1 MLVAGFWLSL
11 SMLSCAD
18 LGKGTKAGIPR
29 ETGASRLVL
38 CTSAETKR
46 LGATA
51 FVTADA
57 GVNLGKTRTSRANDL
72 HARGSPRTDCSCRR
86 TFDLCC
92 ISQHRRRLARA
103 EVRSKPLPTIE
114 LAGGG
119 GPLKRAGLARIRRP
133 RAALLRVS
141 AAAGLVAAVTA
152 TGTGAANAAVIGPD
166 VSSHNHDNG
175 ATLNWNAIRGAGGAS
190 FVFIKATEG
199 GGYRNP
205 RFTSDFASA
214 RRHSLIRG
222 AYHFARPGGGTNG
235 EITRNATAEAVQFG
249 HAIGSLSGPGNLAP
263 VLDLEDAG
271 TLNPSQMSLWTHTWL
286 KRMTKLTGRTPILY
300 TNVSFWR
307 DGELG
312 RLCPLP
318 TVAGQLRSLQ
328 ARRGR
333 RLEELHVLAVHRNG
347 EAGRRGSQDGLEC
360 VQRVVGPAR
369 SDDHDGGVAGS
380 SSSGASSSSSGG
392 SRRDDAQIHHTGHHE
407 AGGCDAGCCDQL
419 TLRPA
424 FMAGRLWYGWK
435 PYHRRSLTKDGQGR
449 FSTLVRGQS
458 YAPEVDGE
466 AAPAPIA
473 RPGS

>member
-1 MLVAGFWLSL
+1 MLVVGFWLSL

-249 HAIGSLSGPGNLAP
+249 HAIGTLSGPGNLAP

-300 TNVSFWR
+300 TNGV
-307 DGELG
+307 
-312 RLCPLP
+312 RL
-318 TVAGQLRSLQ
+318 S
-328 ARRGR
+328 
-333 RLEELHVLAVHRNG
+333 
-347 EAGRRGSQDGLEC
+347 
-360 VQRVVGPAR
+360 
-369 SDDHDGGVAGS
+369 
-380 SSSGASSSSSGG
+380 
-392 SRRDDAQIHHTGHHE
+392 
-407 AGGCDAGCCDQL
+407 
-419 TLRPA
+419 
-424 FMAGRLWYGWK
+424 
-435 PYHRRSLTKDGQGR
+435 
-449 FSTLVRGQS
+449 
-458 YAPEVDGE
+458 
-466 AAPAPIA
+466 
-473 RPGS
+473 